1 MKKYLPHQHTLLAA
15 VFSMAAFNAS
25 AAWTINGSY
34 CQTYSDDGGSIV
46 RVKPDN
52 IGLIEMQARC
62 NGRGSFD
69 LTGSNFGVG
78 GIRYPSSAMC
88 NAQTQYHTI
97 QFTPTTKDIRSIIN
111 TMTDSKQ
118 VTFNTF
124 GTAFNVNT
132 ADFAQAC
139 SSIINQKVADFDP
152 QKTYQQD
159 MTKMGYKQDEN
170 GQWHKQSKQAFSRE
184 ADPEIAANYNPSAG
198 RDTSLTGKGGFY
210 GDGASKNLYE
220 PGSQAQKDAT
230 AANEARR
237 LAAQQRGSK
246 STPGTT
252 EPEIQT
258 AQQSAYFPVN
268 AFCTLDN
275 GKNVGVYAAAGQ
287 DYRYTYT
294 DKSDKP
300 ELELAEGQFGVKAFH
315 YHVPLG
321 MGSASYIRFNK
332 GIYDYILLSK
342 DTGHEEFQGIRVY
355 KNGDLIS
362 AHECK
367 TRLKLDTRVLPQ
379 DSHVDNEKMGEHFT
393 LN

>member
-1 MKKYLPHQHTLLAA
+1 MKKYLPHQKASLAA
-15 VFSMAAFNAS
+15 VLSMAAFNAS
-25 AAWTINGSY
+25 AAWTVNGSY
-34 CQTYSDDGGSIV
+34 CQTYSDDGQIIV

-52 IGLIEMQARC
+52 IGLIEMQPQC

-78 GIRYPSSAMC
+78 GTGYPSSAMC

-97 QFTPTTKDIRSIIN
+97 QFTPATKDIRSIIN
-111 TMTDSKQ
+111 TMTGSKQ

-124 GTAFNVNT
+124 GAVFNVNT
-132 ADFAQAC
+132 TDFAQTC
-139 SSIINQKVADFDP
+139 LSIINQKVADVDP
-152 QKTYQQD
+152 QKSYQQD
-159 MTKMGYKQDEN
+159 MAKMGYEQDEN

-184 ADPEIAANYNPSAG
+184 ADPEITANYNPKAG
-198 RDTSLTGKGGFY
+198 VAEGSGKGGFH
-210 GDGASKNLYE
+210 GGGASKNFYG
-220 PGSQAQKDAT
+220 PGSQAQKDAE

-246 STPGTT
+246 STPGTP
-252 EPEIQT
+252 EPETQT
-258 AQQSAYFPVN
+258 AQQSADFPVN

-294 DKSDKP
+294 DKNDKP
-300 ELELAEGQFGVKAFH
+300 ELELTEGLFGVKAFH
-315 YHVPLG
+315 YHAPLG
-321 MGSASYIRFNK
+321 MGAASYIRFNK

-355 KNGDLIS
+355 KNGDLVS

-367 TRLKLDTRVLPQ
+367 TRLTLDTRQLPL
-379 DSHVDNEKMGEHFT
+379 DGHVDNEKMGEHFIFD
-393 LN
+393 

>member
-1 MKKYLPHQHTLLAA
+1 MKKYRPHQKTMLA
-15 VFSMAAFNAS
+15 VVLCMAAFNAS
-25 AAWTINGSY
+25 AAWTVNGSY
-34 CQTYSDDGGSIV
+34 CQTYSDDGGIIV

-52 IGLIEMQARC
+52 IGLIEMQAQC

-78 GIRYPSSAMC
+78 GTSYPSSAMC

-97 QFTPTTKDIRSIIN
+97 QFTPTTKDIRSVIN

-124 GTAFNVNT
+124 GTSFTVNT
-132 ADFAQAC
+132 ADFASAC
-139 SSIINQKVADFDP
+139 SSVINQKVAGFDP
-152 QKTYQQD
+152 QSEYKQG
-159 MTKMGYKQDEN
+159 MAKMGYKQDEN

-184 ADPEIAANYNPSAG
+184 ADPEIAASYNPKAG
-198 RDTSLTGKGGFY
+198 VAEGSGKGGVH
-210 GDGASKNLYE
+210 GEGASKNLYG
-220 PGSQAQKDAT
+220 PGSLAQKDAE

-237 LAAQQRGSK
+237 LAAQNRVSK
-246 STPGTT
+246 TTPKIT
-252 EPEIQT
+252 EPDPQT
-258 AQQSAYFPVN
+258 AQQPADLPVN

-275 GKNVGVYAAAGQ
+275 GKNVGVYAAAGK

-294 DKSDKP
+294 DKNDKP
-300 ELELAEGQFGVKAFH
+300 ELELTEGLLGVKAFH
-315 YHVPLG
+315 YHAPLG

-332 GIYDYILLSK
+332 GVYDYILLNK

-367 TRLKLDTRVLPQ
+367 TRLTLDTRELPQ